1 MRRVV
6 NELRQRGGADANG
19 CRPGSSAFVSGAGAR
34 NTNELFSRASLDA
47 EAADAA
53 APDGAAARIEPIF

>member
-1 MRRVV
+1 MVRC
-6 NELRQRGGADANG
+6 RQCGESFNKRCVGLPAKA
-19 CRPGSSAFVSGAGAR
+19 CLSGAIDHCVDCAMF
-34 NTNELFSRASLDA
+34 ELKILDA